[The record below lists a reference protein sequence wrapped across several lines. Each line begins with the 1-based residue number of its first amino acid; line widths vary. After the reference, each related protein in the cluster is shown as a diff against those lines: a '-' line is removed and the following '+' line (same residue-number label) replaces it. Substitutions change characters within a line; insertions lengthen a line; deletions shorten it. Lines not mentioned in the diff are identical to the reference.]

1 MSMNLGINVVE
12 VDGATPSIQG
22 APTSVAGFVIRSERG
37 VPGVVRQISNF
48 TQFTDYFGG
57 YVIDGNDKHG
67 TPNGTQTSYVGAY
80 AVRGF
85 FDNGGSMAYVS
96 RVVGTTATPAHA
108 SFAMVAADGS
118 VTKLTVTAG
127 FRGQPD
133 PGEWG
138 NKLAVSIVPNAN
150 VDNAFDLTVARVSAR
165 SETPDTI
172 LESWTK
178 LVIGGAS
185 GAQDPSVIN
194 DPNTGSKYIHVAT
207 ISAKSWASG
216 SDPYAAG
223 AYVTNK
229 GNVYVTAS
237 GGPHTG
243 DNSDGPTGKKEIT
256 VNGVTWN
263 YVRPSITTTTW
274 KAGEAY
280 VVGNTVTSGTNL
292 YQATTD
298 GTSAT
303 YGPQGKEASIPD
315 GIGDGKVTWAY
326 VKPWA
331 AGTPYG
337 ADALVTSHG
346 NVYRVKVA
354 GNSKPST
361 DGTGGPTATGTGDIS
376 DGPDTLIWR
385 FVSDSSALWQASNP
399 YLLDAVVKNVGN
411 VYIVTTAG
419 KSAATNAATNAGPTG
434 KDSNIADGSTLK
446 WDYVAP
452 ASTTLTNGTNDTL
465 SEPALTTAL
474 TAQVTVPSPFDHYD
488 ISLLACPETT
498 DPGFITAALT
508 YCSDRGDCM
517 FVGHVPDRC
526 ADVSQVKDWVKV
538 KNLRRDKAY
547 GALYFPYIQVV
558 DPIGSV
564 IWIPPVGH
572 VMGVYAR
579 TDQQRG
585 IWKAPAGNGAVV
597 DNALDVR
604 RRITDADHTDLVK
617 NGSVNA
623 IRPITGTGIVIDSSR
638 TLSTN
643 TLWLYVNVRLLFNY
657 VKTSLKLGLRWVVQE
672 PNNTAL
678 WNRIKY
684 NSVTPFLLGLWRRG
698 AFGPGASADVFT
710 IKVDGENNTADS
722 IQNGIL
728 NVEVYFYP
736 SRPAETIV
744 ITVGQQEGGGKVTD
758 R

>member
-57 YVIDGNDKHG
+57 YVKGNDKPG

-85 FDNGGSMAYVS
+85 FDNGGTMAYVA
-96 RVVGTTATPAHA
+96 RVVDETTATAAHA
-108 SFAMVAADGS
+108 SFPMVAADGS
-118 VTKLTVTAG
+118 VTRLTVTAG

-138 NKLAVSIVPNAN
+138 TKLAVFIVPNTN
-150 VDNAFDLTVARVSAR
+150 IDNAFDLTVARVSTL
-165 SETPDTI
+165 SETTYTI
-172 LESWTK
+172 LETWTK
-178 LVIGGAS
+178 LVIGGAP
-185 GAQDPSVIN
+185 GAQALSVIN
-194 DPNTGSKYIHVAT
+194 DPNTGSKYINVAT
-207 ISAKSWASG
+207 LSAEPWQAESLS
-216 SDPYAAG
+216 YAAG
-223 AYVTNK
+223 TYVTNK
-229 GNVYVTAS
+229 GNVYVTTS
-237 GGPHTG
+237 GGQHVDG
-243 DNSDGPTGKKEIT
+243 SSDGPTGTGTST
-256 VNGVTWN
+256 VKGVTWD
-263 YVRPSITTTTW
+263 YVRPSITATAW
-274 KAGEAY
+274 KAGEPY
-280 VVGNTVTSGTNL
+280 VAGNTVTVGANL
-292 YQATTD
+292 YQVTVG

-303 YGPQGKEASIPD
+303 NGPTGTTATIIDGTEAT
-315 GIGDGKVTWAY
+315 KVTWAY

-331 AGTPYG
+331 VDTQYEVGET
-337 ADALVTSHG
+337 VTHHG
-346 NVYRVKVA
+346 NVYRVKIA
-354 GNSKPST
+354 GKSGPST
-361 DGTGGPTATGTGDIS
+361 NGGPADTGTGDIS
-376 DGPDTLIWR
+376 DGPNTLIWT
-385 FVSDSSALWQASNP
+385 FVSDSSAAWQASKP
-399 YLLDAVVKNVGN
+399 YALNAVVNNHGN

-419 KSAATNAATNAGPTG
+419 TSAASSSGPTG
-434 KDSNIADGSTLK
+434 RSSNIADGSTLK

-452 ASTTLTNGTNDTL
+452 AYTNLTNGVDDNL
-465 SEPALTTAL
+465 SGSALTTAL

-517 FVGHVPDRC
+517 FVGHVPDSC
-526 ADVSQVKDWVKV
+526 EDVSQVKEWVKAN
-538 KNLRRDKAY
+538 NLRRDKAY
-547 GALYFPYIQVV
+547 GALYFPYIQVL
-558 DPIGSV
+558 DPVGSV

-604 RRITDADHTDLVK
+604 RRITDTDHTDLVK

-678 WNRIKY
+678 WNKVKY

-710 IKVDGENNTADS
+710 IKVDGENNTAGS

-744 ITVGQQEGGGKVTD
+744 ITVGQQEGGAKVTD